1 MEAAA
6 KQEVANV
13 ASQDRALELPA
24 HMEPQATQLTPMQ
37 MAYQLMTKGADFAAV
52 KEMLDYGKKL
62 EADAAEKAFNE
73 AMAAAQK
80 DMGVVT
86 TNMANTQTKSR
97 YADYA
102 QLDKALRPIY
112 TKHGF
117 ALSFNDGEGAPADW
131 VRIVCHVTNS
141 GHTRVYHKDMPADG
155 KGAKGGD
162 VMTKTHAVGAA
173 QSYAM
178 RYLLRMIFN
187 VAVGEE
193 DEDGNTPKN
202 HGPVISDAQLNE
214 LVALAKEAG
223 TTVQELC
230 RVCRVEWLEDL
241 PASQFDLTKKT
252 LLDRIEARKDKPRV
266 DPNTQFDHMERDGK

>member
-1 MEAAA
+1 MSQHAIAERI
-6 KQEVANV
+6 EVPG
-13 ASQDRALELPA
+13 ALSEQMRPS
-24 HMEPQATQLTPMQ
+24 TQLTPIQ
-37 MAYQLMTKGADFAAV
+37 MAYQLIHSGHDLASV
-52 KEMLDYGKKL
+52 KEMIAFGKEL

-73 AMAAAQK
+73 AMAATQK
-80 DMGVVT
+80 DMGVVA
-86 TNMANTQTKSR
+86 TNMHNTQTKSR

-117 ALSFNDGEGAPADW
+117 ALSFNDGDGAPADW

-141 GHTRVYHKDMPADG
+141 GHTRTYHKDMPADG

-187 VAVGEE
+187 VAVGEA
-193 DEDGNTPKN
+193 DTDGNAPVATITDEQREGLIDLMEEVGFTPAD
-202 HGPVISDAQLNE
+202 DARLMKVFKIE
-214 LVALAKEAG
+214 YLA
-223 TTVQELC
+223 
-230 RVCRVEWLEDL
+230 DL
-241 PASQFDLTKKT
+241 PAKDY
-252 LLDRIEARKDKPRV
+252 DRAIQLVKGGRK
-266 DPNTQFDHMERDGK
+266 